1 MTDRTDAEKMAQ
13 LRERVASLELELEEQ
28 QYEIDDLMQRRDGL
42 LEQVGKLKQQAS
54 AARSELNASYE
65 ARDVSRD
72 RLISKMEKRQMESE
86 RARKALRED
95 VEKVIAAL
103 VAAL

>member
-28 QYEIDDLMQRRDGL
+28 QYEIDDLRQRRDGL

>member
-1 MTDRTDAEKMAQ
+1 MTDITEAMCLQ
-13 LRERVASLELELEEQ
+13 LEEQ
-28 QYEIDDLMQRRDGL
+28 QREIDDLKKRRDGL
-42 LEQVGKLKQQAS
+42 LEQVGRLKEEAS

-65 ARDVSRD
+65 GRNQSID

-95 VEKVIAAL
+95 VEKAIAAL